1 MGKLLSGV
9 FVLSTLA
16 LACTPQTNGKMKEDT
31 EQGSTKANVETKTN
45 TSSSAAKS
53 NGQGDSTVVIRP
65 IHKYRHQ
72 KRIKIK

>member
-16 LACTPQTNGKMKEDT
+16 LACTSKTNEKMNEDT
-31 EQGSTKANVETKTN
+31 QQGSAKSNVETKTN

-53 NGQGDSTVVIRP
+53 NGQGDSTVVIKP

-72 KRIKIK
+72 KKIKIK